1 MDGIPVE
8 LHADALRAIDPLHVT
23 VAVPLPQWS
32 IEESNLD
39 WMPDH
44 ELPDPI
50 LDDQGSLARGRLA
63 YYYSV
68 PTVENLVSA
77 VAALRGADRRMDN
90 PSAPCIFD
98 EPARVDHQACFDV
111 RRWTASLVAQHM
123 LRHGM
128 SESIH
133 RILPNTWWDAGNV
146 ARRALDS
153 DVQLENAE
161 MNWASWM
168 YLGWMFDPGRHASV
182 YTGSGLKRVGLPRHA
197 TFVALKSLVSR
208 PEGSAAVWPDARNTA
223 KFAPRAWAFDAT
235 RVAYEHL
242 IERLANGERPAEEE
256 GLTKARMFVNRA
268 YDLVVRKVNL
278 SERNVLGAL
287 RDALLQGLV

>member
-1 MDGIPVE
+1 MSFPTQFWTIRAPW
-8 LHADALRAIDPLHVT
+8 LADDWPTTTPCPLWRT
-23 VAVPLPQWS
+23 WFRPWPLCGERTGAW
-32 IEESNLD
+32 IIL
-39 WMPDH
+39 
-44 ELPDPI
+44 LPPA
-50 LDDQGSLARGRLA
+50 G
-63 YYYSV
+63 
-68 PTVENLVSA
+68 
-77 VAALRGADRRMDN
+77 
-90 PSAPCIFD
+90 IFD

-182 YTGSGLKRVGLPRHA
+182 YTGSGLKRIGLPRHA

-242 IERLANGERPAEEE
+242 IERLTNGERPAEEE

-268 YDLVVRKVNL
+268 YDLVVRKVDL